1 MAAGAEHNKGKVRHG
16 GSMVFKLLFLSAR
29 NSPALE
35 TIMAAV
41 TGKTRCKRPCMGG
54 GGAFMV
60 QLRGAGSRLA
70 LFSEGI
76 KNKGGGRCVP

>member
-41 TGKTRCKRPCMGG
+41 TGQTSLHGRRGCIHGTAEGG
-54 GGAFMV
+54 GV
-60 QLRGAGSRLA
+60 SAGTL
-70 LFSEGI
+70 L
-76 KNKGGGRCVP
+76 